1 MDELRGSETFSSI
14 CEEAD
19 VVLLLHRPEH
29 YLRRGEDENGNDIRG
44 LAEVYIAK
52 KHMGR
57 LGMVK
62 LKITPE
68 IGRFDNWRVNTL
80 RQKVFIIR

>member
-1 MDELRGSETFSSI
+1 MDELGDNEIFSI
-14 CEEAD
+14 CKEAD
-19 VVLLLHRPEH
+19 VVLLLHRPEY
-29 YLRRGEDENGNDIRG
+29 YLRRGEDENGDDIRG

-62 LKITPE
+62 LKFTPE
-68 IGRFDNWRVNTL
+68 TGCFDNWRVNTL
-80 RQKVFIIR
+80 RQ